1 MTIKELKSIIKSLPD
16 DVEVKMQ
23 INGGFVLPV
32 CSAYCDVDVD
42 SQYNEI
48 LGKKALFICQ

>member
-23 INGGFVLPV
+23 INGGFVVPV
-32 CSAYCDVDVD
+32 CSAYCDADVD